1 MLKKKEIN
9 LLSELEK
16 NSRISLSELG
26 KNISISKENANY
38 LIKKFQKQDFIFR
51 FETITNYTKLGLVG
65 YQLNL
70 KLNFTSRRKY
80 HNFKEYIEKN
90 TTFKF
95 SHFCEGY
102 YDFIGFIYVTSITKF
117 NEVYH
122 ELKLILKESIIDE
135 KISIL
140 TESKKYC
147 IFDREKHVEFSYYS
161 ISEEQYNKISESDKK
176 ILQELEEN
184 SRTPV
189 TEIAKKNSL
198 STRTTMYSIKK
209 MENEGLIL
217 GYSLMINASAFKF
230 TRYIIDISV
239 KNIQSIPEIIYF
251 FKEKNLLRASYQ
263 RLNFTNLSLEILC
276 PEGIIIQDLLFDFR
290 ELYNK
295 SFHQCEISLVREVIF

>member
-176 ILQELEEN
+176 ILQELEKN

-209 MENEGLIL
+209 MENERLIL

-276 PEGIIIQDLLFDFR
+276 PEEIIIQDLLFDFR